1 MAGTSNF
8 QFLLGGSQLSSTV
21 AQAVQGSSATDQQ
34 FLNLQGLNQQA
45 ALLPSLGL
53 ASNIQIPTEPITTPA
68 YETTTEFAGSL
79 QRADDVLNLFYS
91 AKRGILDLRDVA
103 LLPLPGRERSLQD
116 RLTDYVNDHVAPQ
129 GDEPADVQARKQK
142 ELSELL
148 GEFLDETGAF
158 EFPAPEPLVE
168 PGISRT
174 VDQPGGPVTF
184 TETKHSALF
193 GTGKVV
199 TSDIRKV
206 DILRDALTVI
216 RRRRQQALE
225 RKRRQLEQLEEDIA
239 ARAPELAAA
248 DGDRREALGD
258 YAIAQ
263 QLVTQDWAAV
273 EKAFARRRE
282 VLQAH
287 LGLYYVRVRETPLSR
302 PLPDPLWLRHAAA
315 GDLVPGCAVRDVD
328 LPDALAP
335 FMETV
340 LDVPVGDWTTLRELH
355 HLLPDRRR
363 LERLVQRRRQ
373 LLNLRLDQ
381 GPPAAG
387 NPRLAPLQM
396 GHLALA
402 RELVKRP
409 FSASGSL
416 RDVQRRSREL
426 LSLDDLLSGPPHR
439 LRGRAQQLQDR
450 LDAAAG
456 CLLARLRSVS
466 PSVRLRWAEFAEADR
481 LPVDDVSRWP
491 GLEQAEAD
499 DFNGVRTLVELVAWW
514 FRQLHPEAGAASRA
528 ALRNYIRACLLFAVG
543 DDPQDVLSG
552 RLATVP
558 PRLQPGETLRL
569 TLNREALAGTP
580 LQLLDA
586 TQRVVG
592 VLRVEDHDE
601 QGTVATVQQVLDD
614 AAQPSQA
621 FQVTGVLSA
630 LTLND

>member
-21 AQAVQGSSATDQQ
+21 ARAAQGSATDQQ
-34 FLNLQGLNQQA
+34 FINLEGLSQQA

-53 ASNIQIPTEPITTPA
+53 AGNIQIPAEPITTPA
-68 YETTTEFAGSL
+68 YETVTEFAGSL

-103 LLPLPGRERSLQD
+103 LLPLPGRDRSLQD
-116 RLTDYVNDHVAPQ
+116 RVTDYINDHVAPQ
-129 GDEPADVQARKQK
+129 EDQPAEVRAARQK
-142 ELSELL
+142 ELEELL
-148 GEFLDETGAF
+148 GQFLDESGSF
-158 EFPAPEPLVE
+158 VFPAPEPISD
-168 PGISRT
+168 PGVSRT
-174 VDQPGGPVTF
+174 LDQPGGPVTF
-184 TETKHSALF
+184 QETKHSALF
-193 GTGKVV
+193 GTGRVV
-199 TSDIRKV
+199 TGDIRKV
-206 DILRDALTVI
+206 DILRNALTVI
-216 RRRRQQALE
+216 RRRRQQILE
-225 RKRRQLEQLEEDIA
+225 RKRRELEQLDQEIA
-239 ARAPELAAA
+239 ARGPELAAA

-263 QLVTQDWAAV
+263 QLVTQDWSAV
-273 EKAFARRRE
+273 EQAFARRRE
-282 VLQAH
+282 VLEAH
-287 LGLYYVRVRETPLSR
+287 LGLYYVRVRETPVSR
-302 PLPDPLWLRHAAA
+302 PLPDPLWLRHGAAD
-315 GDLVPGCAVRDVD
+315 DLVPGCAVQDVD

-340 LDVPVGDWTTLRELH
+340 LDVPVGDWAALRELH
-355 HLLPDRRR
+355 HLLPDRAR
-363 LERLVQRRRQ
+363 LERLVLRRRQ
-373 LLNLRLDQ
+373 LLNLRLNQ

-387 NPRLAPLQM
+387 NPRLAALQL

-409 FSASGSL
+409 FSATGSL
-416 RDVQRRSREL
+416 GEVQRQSRQV

-439 LRGRAQQLQDR
+439 LRGRAQQLQDH

-466 PSVRLRWAEFAEADR
+466 PSVRLRWAEAAEADR

-491 GLEQAEAD
+491 GLERAEAE

-514 FRQLHPEAGAASRA
+514 FRQLHPEAGAASRT
-528 ALRNYIRACLLFAVG
+528 ALRDYIRACLLFAVG

-552 RLATVP
+552 RLTTVP
-558 PRLQPGETLRL
+558 PRLTLGDTLRL
-569 TLNREALAGTP
+569 TLNREALAGTS

-586 TQRVVG
+586 AQRVVG
-592 VLRVEDHDE
+592 VLRVEDHDA

-630 LTLND
+630 LSLNH